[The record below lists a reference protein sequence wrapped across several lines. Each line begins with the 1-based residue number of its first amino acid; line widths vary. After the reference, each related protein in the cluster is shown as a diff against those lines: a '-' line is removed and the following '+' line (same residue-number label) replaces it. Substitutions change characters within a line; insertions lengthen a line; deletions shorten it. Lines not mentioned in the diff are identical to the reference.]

1 MYHLLIIVIIL
12 SFSSI
17 PIAFAVDEAFP
28 SVPTTFRVATKHS
41 DDQKPIR
48 REVYGGE
55 RKIFDISH
63 QYTPEL
69 PVWES
74 SEGLGRFM
82 RLAVSMK
89 NGSVANISKM
99 KLSVHSGTHVDAPG
113 HFHEHY
119 YDSGFDSDSLD
130 LQILNGP
137 ALLVDV
143 PRDKN
148 ISAEVMKSLH
158 IPKGIRRVLF
168 KTLNTDR
175 RLMFKK
181 EFDSSFVGF
190 LIDGAKWLVENTDI
204 KLVGLDYLSFAAY
217 DEAPATHRFILERR
231 DIIPVE
237 ALKLDDVEVGMYS
250 LHCLPLRLVG
260 AEGAPT
266 RCILI
271 K

>member
-1 MYHLLIIVIIL
+1 MYHLLIIITRL

-17 PIAFAVDEAFP
+17 NITFAVDEAFP
-28 SVPTTFRVATKHS
+28 SIPTTFSVAAKQHY
-41 DDQKPIR
+41 DVKPIHH
-48 REVYGGE
+48 EVYDGE
-55 RKIFDISH
+55 RKIYDISH

-74 SEGLGRFM
+74 SEGLGNFL

-89 NGSVANISKM
+89 NGSDANISKM
-99 KLSVHSGTHVDAPG
+99 ELSVHSGTHVDAPG
-113 HFHEHY
+113 HFHDHY
-119 YDSGFDSDSLD
+119 YESGFDTDSLD

-158 IPKGIRRVLF
+158 IPRGIRRVLF

-190 LIDGAKWLVENTDI
+190 MVDGAKWLVENTDI

-237 ALKLDDVEVGMYS
+237 ALKLDDVEVGMYT